1 MSDRACGADSTIEQ
15 ASIRARDV
23 VGGAFAAFRREPV
36 RVLVTAVLVFGVLGV
51 LEARVDLQAG
61 SGRNEITVVLLLAGA
76 LFAAAGSV
84 AYPALLDRLI
94 GDERHLHREESIGH
108 VVRTL
113 PYGRI
118 LGADILVTLAIVGGF
133 VALVV
138 PGLIIMNLFALVG
151 PLLTSEDL
159 GVRAAMRRSAT
170 LVRKHFWL
178 VFGLATVPLFVEES
192 IEEWVSRVA
201 QGAPIVESVVI
212 HAAFGMLV
220 ASGVGL
226 VEVQLADRLAARYP
240 RPADAS

>member
-1 MSDRACGADSTIEQ
+1 MEAD
-15 ASIRARDV
+15 SIRARDV
-23 VGGAFAAFRREPV
+23 LAGAFASFRREPV
-36 RVLVTAVLVFGVLGV
+36 RVLVTAMLVFGVLGV
-51 LEARVDLQAG
+51 LEARVDVEPGGG
-61 SGRNEITVVLLLAGA
+61 SDRLTVVLVLAGA

-94 GDERHLHREESIGH
+94 GDERRLHEEESVGH
-108 VVRTL
+108 IIRTL

-118 LGADILVTLAIVGGF
+118 LGADILVTLAIIGGF
-133 VALVV
+133 IALVL

-159 GVRAAMRRSAT
+159 GVRAAMRRSAG

-178 VFGLATVPLFVEES
+178 TFCLATVPLMLEEM
-192 IEEWVSRVA
+192 IEEWVGRVA
-201 QGAPIVESVVI
+201 QGAPIVESVI
-212 HAAFGMLV
+212 AHALFGMLV

-240 RPADAS
+240 ERTDAP

>member
-1 MSDRACGADSTIEQ
+1 MVVEPVTSAAQ
-15 ASIRARDV
+15 SIRARDV
-23 VGGAFAAFRREPV
+23 LGGAFATFRAEPV

-51 LEARVDLQAG
+51 AEARVDVHDG
-61 SGRNEITVVLLLAGA
+61 SGRERVTIVLLILGA

-94 GDERHLHREESIGH
+94 GDERHAHREESVGQII
-108 VVRTL
+108 RTL

-118 LGADILVTLAIVGGF
+118 LGADVLVTLAIVAGF
-133 VALVV
+133 AALVV
-138 PGLIIMNLFALVG
+138 PGLIVANLFALVG

-159 GVRAAMRRSAT
+159 GVRAAMRRSAR

-178 VFGLATVPLFVEES
+178 TFCLATVPLMIEEA
-192 IEEWVSRVA
+192 IEEWVGRVA
-201 QGAPIVESVVI
+201 QGAPIVESIVV
-212 HAAFGMLV
+212 HALFGVLV

-240 RPADAS
+240 ETADVT